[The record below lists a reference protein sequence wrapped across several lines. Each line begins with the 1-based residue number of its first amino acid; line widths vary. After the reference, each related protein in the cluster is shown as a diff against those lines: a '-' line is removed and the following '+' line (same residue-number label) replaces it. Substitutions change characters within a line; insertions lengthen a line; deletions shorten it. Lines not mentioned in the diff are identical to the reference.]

1 MSVRNALLGLLL
13 QSPRHGYD
21 LRSAFEAVVGGEAN
35 WDVKPAQ
42 VYTTLARLEEGGLVR
57 VEARGKDAGPE
68 KRTYAVT
75 PAGRKAFRSWLASP
89 VPSEHQRDEFFLKLM
104 LTLATREAEPRK
116 VIYTQRNSLYQ
127 QLHQLTVQRDG
138 SNPKSDLA
146 HILLLDQA
154 IMHVEADLRWLEVIE
169 ARLEE
174 VRRQPLPA
182 PEARPRGR
190 PRKQKTEA
198 T

>member
-1 MSVRNALLGLLL
+1 MAVKAL
-13 QSPRHGYD
+13 
-21 LRSAFEAVVGGEAN
+21 
-35 WDVKPAQ
+35 
-42 VYTTLARLEEGGLVR
+42 
-57 VEARGKDAGPE
+57 GKAAGPE

-75 PAGRKAFRSWLASP
+75 SAGRKAFRSWLARP
-89 VPSEHQRDEFFLKLM
+89 VRSEHQRDGFFLKVM
-104 LTLATREAEPRK
+104 LTLATREDEPKK

-127 QLHQLTVQRDG
+127 QLHDLTVLRDG
-138 SNPKSDLA
+138 SNPKTDLA

-182 PEARPRGR
+182 PEIRPRGR
-190 PRKQKTEA
+190 PRKKKVEA
-198 T
+198 A